1 MEDLSKKNSKNL
13 KLKKGSLQGGRSYN
27 FSVLVLSEQDNIR
40 AGASIIVDV
49 ESLGPLAKLA
59 ASKIT
64 YGTKNNIILDATLS
78 EDRDNSHGDLKFSW
92 SCKTLEDGSGCFV
105 YKGAAPVRLEEHLP
119 AGDLSKDLVI
129 LESNT
134 LVPGSYLFTVNVTKN
149 NMTSSADLEVEIIPG
164 NPPTISPI
172 VLQSK
177 YKPDQGFTIN
187 AVISGAEGTCVQ
199 WTSALEDGFVF
210 LDLTLLT
217 KSASLQCFVRDV
229 PRREFPLVI
238 PPASSAWPGLAG
250 GASYKFLV
258 SASHPSLG
266 YSEASVVVETLSPPQ
281 PGQLEV
287 TPATGQGVRTVFTIE
302 AVDFQDAD
310 TPLSF
315 RFGLRDSQEEKV
327 SWFKRISSSLPSIQT
342 FLPASRNGLII
353 VVEVC
358 DAFEACVTSET
369 KSAVTVTA
377 EQLTEEEIL

>member
-1 MEDLSKKNSKNL
+1 MSKKNSKTL

-40 AGASIIVDV
+40 ATASIMVDV
-49 ESLGPLAKLA
+49 ESLGPLAKLS

-64 YGTKNNIILDATLS
+64 FGTKNNIVLDATLS
-78 EDRDNSHGDLKFSW
+78 EDRDNSHGELQFSW
-92 SCKTLEDGSGCFV
+92 SCKTMEDGSGCFV
-105 YKGAAPVRLEEHLP
+105 YSGVAPVRLEEHLP
-119 AGDLSKDLVI
+119 AGDLNKDLVI
-129 LESNT
+129 LENNI
-134 LVPGSYLFTVNVTKN
+134 LVPGIYLFTVNVTKN

-177 YKPDQGFTIN
+177 YKPDEGFTIN

-217 KSASLQCFVRDV
+217 KSAKIQCFVRDV

-238 PPASSAWPGLAG
+238 PPASPAFSGLEG

-258 SASHPSLG
+258 SAEHPTLG
-266 YSEASVVVETLSPPQ
+266 SSEASVVVETLSPPQ
-281 PGQLEV
+281 PGSVEV
-287 TPATGQGVRTVFTIE
+287 SPASGKGVKTFFTIE
-302 AVDFQDAD
+302 AVDFQDED
-310 TPLSF
+310 TPLSYKFGF
-315 RFGLRDSQEEKV
+315 RESQEEKI
-327 SWFKRISSSLPSIQT
+327 SWFKKISSSLPTIESY
-342 FLPASRNGLII
+342 LPASRKGLII

-358 DAFEACVTSET
+358 DAFEACLTTESS
-369 KSAVTVTA
+369 SAISVTA
-377 EQLTEEEIL
+377 EDLTDEEIL

>member
-1 MEDLSKKNSKNL
+1 M
-13 KLKKGSLQGGRSYN
+13 
-27 FSVLVLSEQDNIR
+27 
-40 AGASIIVDV
+40 II
-49 ESLGPLAKLA
+49 
-59 ASKIT
+59 
-64 YGTKNNIILDATLS
+64 
-78 EDRDNSHGDLKFSW
+78 
-92 SCKTLEDGSGCFV
+92 
-105 YKGAAPVRLEEHLP
+105 
-119 AGDLSKDLVI
+119 
-129 LESNT
+129 ESNT
-134 LVPGSYLFTVNVTKN
+134 LVPATYLFTVNVTKN
-149 NMTSSADLEVEIIPG
+149 NMTSSADLEIEIIPG

-217 KSASLQCFVRDV
+217 KSAKIQCFVRDV

-238 PPASSAWPGLAG
+238 PPASSAWAGLAG

-258 SASHPSLG
+258 SASHPTLG

-281 PGQLEV
+281 SGSLEV
-287 TPATGQGVRTVFTIE
+287 SPTSGQGVRTVFTIE

-310 TPLSF
+310 TPLTY
-315 RFGLRDSQEEKV
+315 RFGLRDSKEEKV
-327 SWFKRISSSLPSIQT
+327 SWFKRISSSLPSVQT

-358 DAFEACVTSET
+358 DAFEACVTTET